1 MGSAS
6 AVPWRSNLG
15 VLAQTVAEHAV
26 DDPIL
31 LTLQGARRLP
41 EHLRGT
47 AARGLT
53 TLGTAAGGVP
63 AAVGFHMLGATED
76 AQERLAAAEGIRYAP
91 ARADVLVHL
100 SAFEDAAAVLEA
112 VPPASRGAAWHAAA
126 SRLAHHTGDLDAAVR
141 HARVH
146 RRNRALARRM
156 AGEREALTGDWPTLP
171 RETGYT
177 PRPGRVLH
185 VLTNSLPHT
194 RSGYAQRSHAIL
206 RAQAE
211 AGLQVSAVTRPGY
224 PVQVGVPWARAVD
237 VVDGIEYHRLT
248 PSRLAQGQAAR
259 VRQHAA
265 LLLEVVR
272 AERPALLHTTT
283 HYVNAMA
290 VCAVAEAC
298 GIPWVYEVRGRLA
311 DTWAATRGPAAT
323 ASPRYAA
330 FTAREAQAAR
340 AADAVVTLG
349 EGMRQTLVTE
359 GVDPERIVLAPNAVD
374 ARFEAPPPS
383 RATARNHL
391 GLDPDGRYV
400 GTVSSI
406 VDYEGLDLLVRA
418 AARLAPEH
426 PRLRLRIVGDGVA
439 LPGLRVLAHRLGIAD
454 ICEFPGRVAREDA
467 VWHHSALDVFCVPRR
482 DLPVTRAVTPMKSVE
497 ASAIGRPVVASDLPA
512 LAELVEDGVTGELF
526 RAEDL
531 DAFVAALGRLLSR
544 PEEAERLGRA
554 GRDWALATRT
564 WSSNVT
570 RYRDLYTALGV
581 TDA

>member
-41 EHLRGT
+41 ERLRGT

-63 AAVGFHMLGATED
+63 AAVGFHMLGAAED
-76 AQERLAAAEGIRYAP
+76 AQERLAAADGIRYAP

-290 VCAVAEAC
+290 VRAVAEAC

-418 AARLAPEH
+418 VARLAPEH

-497 ASAIGRPVVASDLPA
+497 ASALGRPVVASDLPA

>member
-76 AQERLAAAEGIRYAP
+76 AQERLAAADGIRYAP

-290 VCAVAEAC
+290 VRAVAEAC

-418 AARLAPEH
+418 VARLAPEH

-497 ASAIGRPVVASDLPA
+497 ASALGRPVVASDLPA

>member
-41 EHLRGT
+41 ERLRGT

-76 AQERLAAAEGIRYAP
+76 AQERLAAADGIRYAP

-290 VCAVAEAC
+290 VRAVAEAC

-383 RATARNHL
+383 RATARQHL

-497 ASAIGRPVVASDLPA
+497 ASALGRPVVASDLPA

>member
-41 EHLRGT
+41 ERLRGT

-63 AAVGFHMLGATED
+63 AAVGFHMLGAAED
-76 AQERLAAAEGIRYAP
+76 AQERLAAADGIRYAP

-100 SAFEDAAAVLEA
+100 SAFEDAAAVREA

-265 LLLEVVR
+265 LLLELVR

>member
-265 LLLEVVR
+265 LLLELVR

-349 EGMRQTLVTE
+349 EGMRQMLVTE

>member
-41 EHLRGT
+41 ERLRGT

-76 AQERLAAAEGIRYAP
+76 AQERLAAADGIRYAP

-290 VCAVAEAC
+290 VRAVAEAC

-383 RATARNHL
+383 RATARQHL

-418 AARLAPEH
+418 VARLAPEH

-497 ASAIGRPVVASDLPA
+497 ASALGRPVVASDLPA

>member
-76 AQERLAAAEGIRYAP
+76 AQERLAAADGIRYAP

-237 VVDGIEYHRLT
+237 VVDGIEYHRLM

-290 VCAVAEAC
+290 VRAVAEAC

-497 ASAIGRPVVASDLPA
+497 ASALGRPVVASDLPA

>member
-6 AVPWRSNLG
+6 AVPWRSNIG

-47 AARGLT
+47 VARGLT

-76 AQERLAAAEGIRYAP
+76 AQERLAADDGIRYAP

-112 VPPASRGAAWHAAA
+112 VPSASRGAAWHAAA

-156 AGEREALTGDWPTLP
+156 AGEHEALTGDWPTLP

-259 VRQHAA
+259 VRQHAV

-290 VCAVAEAC
+290 VRAVAEAC

-311 DTWAATRGPAAT
+311 DTWAATRGPTAT
-323 ASPRYAA
+323 VSPRYAA
-330 FTAREAQAAR
+330 FTACEAQAAR

-349 EGMRQTLVTE
+349 EGMRQTLVAE

-374 ARFEAPPPS
+374 GRFEAPPPS
-383 RATARNHL
+383 RATAREHL

-418 AARLAPEH
+418 VARLAPEH
-426 PRLRLRIVGDGVA
+426 PRLRLRVVGDGVA

-497 ASAIGRPVVASDLPA
+497 ASALGRPVVASDLPA

>member
-265 LLLEVVR
+265 LLLELVR

-290 VCAVAEAC
+290 VRAVAEAC

>member
-76 AQERLAAAEGIRYAP
+76 AQERLAAADGIRYAP

-290 VCAVAEAC
+290 VRAVAEAC

-383 RATARNHL
+383 RATARQHL
-391 GLDPDGRYV
+391 GLDPDGQYV

-418 AARLAPEH
+418 VARLAPEH

-497 ASAIGRPVVASDLPA
+497 ASALGRPVVASDLPA

-526 RAEDL
+526 PAEDL

>member
-41 EHLRGT
+41 ERLRGT

-63 AAVGFHMLGATED
+63 AAVGFHMLGAAED
-76 AQERLAAAEGIRYAP
+76 AQERLAAADGIRYAP

-265 LLLEVVR
+265 LLLELVR

-290 VCAVAEAC
+290 VRAVAEAC

-383 RATARNHL
+383 RATARQHL

-497 ASAIGRPVVASDLPA
+497 ASALGRPVVASDLPA

>member
-76 AQERLAAAEGIRYAP
+76 AQERLAAADGIRYAP

-290 VCAVAEAC
+290 VRAVAEAC

-383 RATARNHL
+383 RATARQHL

-497 ASAIGRPVVASDLPA
+497 ASALGRPVVASDLPA

>member
-265 LLLEVVR
+265 LLLELVR

-290 VCAVAEAC
+290 VRAVAEAC

-526 RAEDL
+526 HAEDL

>member
-1 MGSAS
+1 VGSAS

-76 AQERLAAAEGIRYAP
+76 AQERLAAADGIRYAP
-91 ARADVLVHL
+91 ARADALVHL

-265 LLLEVVR
+265 LLLELVR
-272 AERPALLHTTT
+272 TERPALLHTTT

-290 VCAVAEAC
+290 VRAVAEAC

>member
-76 AQERLAAAEGIRYAP
+76 AQERLAAADGIRYAP

-290 VCAVAEAC
+290 VRAVAEAC

-383 RATARNHL
+383 RATARQHL

-418 AARLAPEH
+418 VARLAPEH

-497 ASAIGRPVVASDLPA
+497 ASALGRPVVASDLPA

>member
-1 MGSAS
+1 
-6 AVPWRSNLG
+6 
-15 VLAQTVAEHAV
+15 
-26 DDPIL
+26 
-31 LTLQGARRLP
+31 
-41 EHLRGT
+41 
-47 AARGLT
+47 
-53 TLGTAAGGVP
+53 
-63 AAVGFHMLGATED
+63 MLGATED
-76 AQERLAAAEGIRYAP
+76 AQERLAAADGIRYAP
-91 ARADVLVHL
+91 ARADALVHL

-265 LLLEVVR
+265 LLLELVR
-272 AERPALLHTTT
+272 TERPALLHTTT

-290 VCAVAEAC
+290 VRAVAEAC

-400 GTVSSI
+400 GTVSSV

>member
-6 AVPWRSNLG
+6 AVPWRSNVG

-76 AQERLAAAEGIRYAP
+76 AQERLAAADGIRYAP

-112 VPPASRGAAWHAAA
+112 VPPVSRGAAWHAAA

-265 LLLEVVR
+265 LLLELVR

-290 VCAVAEAC
+290 VRAVAEAC

-349 EGMRQTLVTE
+349 EGMRQTLVSE

-383 RATARNHL
+383 RATARQHL

-497 ASAIGRPVVASDLPA
+497 ASALGRPVVASDLPA

-531 DAFVAALGRLLSR
+531 DAFVAALGRLLCR

>member
-76 AQERLAAAEGIRYAP
+76 AQERLAAADGIRYAP

-290 VCAVAEAC
+290 VRAVAEAC

>member
-76 AQERLAAAEGIRYAP
+76 AQERLAAADGIRYAP
-91 ARADVLVHL
+91 ARADALVHL

-265 LLLEVVR
+265 LLLELVR
-272 AERPALLHTTT
+272 TERPALLHTTT

-290 VCAVAEAC
+290 VRAVAEAC

-400 GTVSSI
+400 GTVSSV

>member
-41 EHLRGT
+41 ERLRGT

-265 LLLEVVR
+265 LLLELVR

-349 EGMRQTLVTE
+349 EGMRQMLVTE

>member
-76 AQERLAAAEGIRYAP
+76 AQERLAAADGIRYAP

-237 VVDGIEYHRLT
+237 VVDGIEYHRLM

-290 VCAVAEAC
+290 VRAVAEAC

-383 RATARNHL
+383 RATARQHL

-497 ASAIGRPVVASDLPA
+497 ASALGRPVVASDLPA

>member
-76 AQERLAAAEGIRYAP
+76 AQERLAAVDGIRYAP

-156 AGEREALTGDWPTLP
+156 AGEREALTGDWPILP

-237 VVDGIEYHRLT
+237 VVDGIEYHRLM

-290 VCAVAEAC
+290 VRAVAEAC

-383 RATARNHL
+383 RATARQHL

-418 AARLAPEH
+418 VARLAPEH

-497 ASAIGRPVVASDLPA
+497 ASALGRPVVASDLPA

-526 RAEDL
+526 PAEDL

>member
-76 AQERLAAAEGIRYAP
+76 AQERLAAADGIRYAP

-112 VPPASRGAAWHAAA
+112 VPPASRGAGWHAAA

-146 RRNRALARRM
+146 RWNRALARRM
-156 AGEREALTGDWPTLP
+156 AGEREALTGDWPALP

-290 VCAVAEAC
+290 VRAVAEAC

-349 EGMRQTLVTE
+349 EGMRQTLVSE

-383 RATARNHL
+383 RATARQHL

-418 AARLAPEH
+418 VARLAPEH

-497 ASAIGRPVVASDLPA
+497 ASALGRPVVASDLPA

-526 RAEDL
+526 RAGDL

>member
-41 EHLRGT
+41 ERLRGT

-63 AAVGFHMLGATED
+63 AAVGFHMLGAAED
-76 AQERLAAAEGIRYAP
+76 AQERLAAADGIRYAP

-290 VCAVAEAC
+290 VRAVAEAC

-383 RATARNHL
+383 RATARQHL

-418 AARLAPEH
+418 VARLAPEH

-497 ASAIGRPVVASDLPA
+497 ASALGRPVVASDLPA

-526 RAEDL
+526 PAEDL

>member
-41 EHLRGT
+41 ERLRGT

-76 AQERLAAAEGIRYAP
+76 AQERLAAADGIRYAP

-290 VCAVAEAC
+290 VRAVAEAC

-349 EGMRQTLVTE
+349 EGMRQTLVSE

-383 RATARNHL
+383 RATARQHL

-418 AARLAPEH
+418 VARLAPEH

-497 ASAIGRPVVASDLPA
+497 ASALGRPVVASDLPA

>member
-76 AQERLAAAEGIRYAP
+76 AQERLAAADGIRYAP

-265 LLLEVVR
+265 LLLELVR

-290 VCAVAEAC
+290 VRAVAEAC

>member
-265 LLLEVVR
+265 LLLELVR
-272 AERPALLHTTT
+272 TERPALLHTTT

-290 VCAVAEAC
+290 VRAVAEAC

-383 RATARNHL
+383 RATARHRL

-497 ASAIGRPVVASDLPA
+497 ASALGRPVVASDLPA

>member
-41 EHLRGT
+41 ERLRGT

-63 AAVGFHMLGATED
+63 AAVGFHMLGAAED
-76 AQERLAAAEGIRYAP
+76 AQERLAAADGIRYAP

-265 LLLEVVR
+265 LLLELVR
-272 AERPALLHTTT
+272 TERPALLHTTT

-290 VCAVAEAC
+290 VRAVAEAC

-383 RATARNHL
+383 RATARQHL

-418 AARLAPEH
+418 VARLAPEH

-497 ASAIGRPVVASDLPA
+497 ASALGRPVVASDLPA

>member
-41 EHLRGT
+41 ERLRGT

-76 AQERLAAAEGIRYAP
+76 AQERLAAADGIRYAP

-290 VCAVAEAC
+290 VRAVAEAC

-383 RATARNHL
+383 RATARHHL

-418 AARLAPEH
+418 VARLAPEH

-497 ASAIGRPVVASDLPA
+497 ASALGRPVVASDLPA

>member
-76 AQERLAAAEGIRYAP
+76 AQERLAASEGIRYAP

-290 VCAVAEAC
+290 VRAVAEAC

-391 GLDPDGRYV
+391 GLDLDGRYV

>member
-76 AQERLAAAEGIRYAP
+76 AQERLAAADGIRYAP

-265 LLLEVVR
+265 LLLELVR

>member
-91 ARADVLVHL
+91 ARADALVHL

-265 LLLEVVR
+265 LLLELVR
-272 AERPALLHTTT
+272 TERPALLHTTT

-290 VCAVAEAC
+290 VRAVAEAC

-400 GTVSSI
+400 GTVSSV

-497 ASAIGRPVVASDLPA
+497 ASALGRPVVASDLPA

>member
-349 EGMRQTLVTE
+349 EGMRQMLVTE

-497 ASAIGRPVVASDLPA
+497 ASALGRPVVASDLPA

>member
-76 AQERLAAAEGIRYAP
+76 AQERLAAADGIRYAP

-100 SAFEDAAAVLEA
+100 SAFENAAAVLEA

-265 LLLEVVR
+265 LLLELVR
-272 AERPALLHTTT
+272 TERPALLHTTT

-290 VCAVAEAC
+290 VRAVAEAC

-383 RATARNHL
+383 RATARQHL

>member
-41 EHLRGT
+41 ERLRGT

-76 AQERLAAAEGIRYAP
+76 AQERLAAADGIRYAP

-290 VCAVAEAC
+290 VRAVAEAC

-349 EGMRQTLVTE
+349 EGMRQTLVSE

-383 RATARNHL
+383 RAKARQHL

-418 AARLAPEH
+418 VARLAPEH

-497 ASAIGRPVVASDLPA
+497 ASALGRPVVASDLPA

>member
-41 EHLRGT
+41 DHLRGV

-76 AQERLAAAEGIRYAP
+76 AHERLAAADGIRYAP

-177 PRPGRVLH
+177 PRPSRVLH

-224 PVQVGVPWARAVD
+224 PVQVGVPWARGVD
-237 VVDGIEYHRLT
+237 VVDGLEYHRLT

-259 VRQHAA
+259 VRQHAG
-265 LLLEVVR
+265 LLLELVR

-290 VCAVAEAC
+290 VRAVAEAC

-349 EGMRQTLVTE
+349 QGMRQTLVTE

-383 RATARNHL
+383 RATARKHL

-418 AARLAPEH
+418 VARLAPEH

-497 ASAIGRPVVASDLPA
+497 ASALGRPVVASDLPA

>member
-76 AQERLAAAEGIRYAP
+76 AQERLAAADGIRYAP

-290 VCAVAEAC
+290 VRAVAEAC

-383 RATARNHL
+383 RATARQHL

-418 AARLAPEH
+418 VARLAPEH

-497 ASAIGRPVVASDLPA
+497 ASALGRPVVASDLPA

-526 RAEDL
+526 PAEDL

>member
-15 VLAQTVAEHAV
+15 VLAQTVTEHAV

-41 EHLRGT
+41 ERLRGT
-47 AARGLT
+47 AARALT

-76 AQERLAAAEGIRYAP
+76 AQERLAAADGIRYAP

-290 VCAVAEAC
+290 VRAVAEAC

-383 RATARNHL
+383 RATARHHL

-418 AARLAPEH
+418 VARLAPEH

-497 ASAIGRPVVASDLPA
+497 ASALGRPVVASDLPA